1 MLHVQINRYQL
12 QSVTQA
18 LAGLPGMFARARRS
32 ALSSLG
38 YHIRMDLIREPVEPR
53 LSPYTGTLARRH
65 GPQGSTRHV
74 DHLTHPRYK
83 TGTRKGLI
91 KVRRSTRSMPFA
103 RLKNMVRYQIDDS
116 AGEVSV
122 GLLKSTGLFADLMEQ
137 HAKGFQIAVTPKMR
151 RMFFALGLPLASGT
165 KTLSVPGRQ
174 WIDKVRDR
182 WTHRAG
188 PFFEERFAS
197 ALFRYHRKNWSRTS

>member
-1 MLHVQINRYQL
+1 MLHVQIDRYQL
-12 QSVTQA
+12 QSVVQA
-18 LAGLPGMFARARRS
+18 LDGLPGIFARARRS

-74 DHLTHPRYK
+74 APLTHPRYK

-91 KVRRSTRSMPFA
+91 KVRRSTRSMPFVK
-103 RLKNMVRYQIDDS
+103 LKNMVRYRIDDG
-116 AGEVSV
+116 AGEVAI
-122 GLLKSTGLFADLMEQ
+122 GLLKSSDVFGDLMAQ
-137 HAKGFQIAVTPKMR
+137 HARGFRLKVTPKMR
-151 RMFFALGLPLASGT
+151 RMFFALGLPLARRT
-165 KTLSVPGRQ
+165 TTLAVPPRP

-197 ALFRYHRKNWSRTS
+197 ALFRYQRRRR